1 MRQFKIY
8 AILAA
13 DGIMLHYRYD
23 RAVYCRDHFFR
34 SPCII
39 RKFDSL
45 QDATEAAID
54 HLWSIAPLD
63 REIPKTIE
71 VNKFYHVCK
80 LPKN

>member
-13 DGIMLHYRYD
+13 DGVMLHYRYD

-39 RKFDSL
+39 KKYSTTY
-45 QDATEAAID
+45 DAIVAAID
-54 HLWSIAPLD
+54 HLRSIAPLD
-63 REIPKTIE
+63 CKIPTSVE
-71 VNKFYHVCK
+71 VDKFYHVSK
-80 LPKN
+80 LPKR